1 MQALAMEVH
10 TSEAARSYFE
20 PHHDLTPSLALVS
33 ACQPY
38 GTVVSEAYSDVYNC
52 LNFAPTANVNVV
64 SVNSEDGGNVLSAS
78 SDQERANALSS
89 ASSTSV
95 TSAALSSST
104 PSLLTSTSTSLS
116 SLALPASQRSEV
128 LASVVVNPNEEL
140 SSIVQQQ
147 DYRLAILGAPTTKS
161 SSINVNCGSL
171 TSQMAQTATNYSQ
184 RSSPVVLVNA
194 DNSSWQNQILN
205 PGISNANLIHN
216 QNNNIIN
223 ASNII
228 DMNRTITA
236 VSGYPQHHQHHLR
249 SNNSNN
255 NNNNNNN
262 SNHNNHNNNNNKSSN
277 NRHHQPHHNYHHD
290 GGRSLNTAGH
300 CNSNNLNSNNN
311 NNSHNSNHN
320 YSHHNNS
327 HHHSHHHK
335 PKRRRVQ
342 TQAQRKAA
350 NVRERRRM
358 FHLNEAFDELRKRLP
373 AFNYEKRLSR
383 IETLRL
389 AMTYIG
395 FMREITSGKDPCSVE
410 LQKHRNLTILSS
422 STSSSPTSARC
433 DMDDDEDDDDEDE
446 DDDNDEVDDVDD
458 GVVVV
463 GGGGG
468 VGGADDDDDDDEKM
482 T

>member
-38 GTVVSEAYSDVYNC
+38 ATVVSEAYSDVYNC

-64 SVNSEDGGNVLSAS
+64 GVNSEDGGNVLPAG

-89 ASSTSV
+89 AASTSV
-95 TSAALSSST
+95 TSATSSSST

-116 SLALPASQRSEV
+116 SLALPTSQRSEV

-147 DYRLAILGAPTTKS
+147 DYRLAILGAPSTKS
-161 SSINVNCGSL
+161 SMNVNCGSL
-171 TSQMAQTATNYSQ
+171 TSQMAQTAANYSQ

-194 DNSSWQNQILN
+194 DNSSWQSQILN
-205 PGISNANLIHN
+205 PGINNANLIHN

-228 DMNRTITA
+228 DMNRAITA
-236 VSGYPQHHQHHLR
+236 VSGYPQHHHHHL
-249 SNNSNN
+249 SNNNSNNNDSNN
-255 NNNNNNN
+255 NNNN
-262 SNHNNHNNNNNKSSN
+262 HNNHNNNKSSN
-277 NRHHQPHHNYHHD
+277 NRHQHNYHQD

-300 CNSNNLNSNNN
+300 CNTTNHNKNNN
-311 NNSHNSNHN
+311 NNSNHN
-320 YSHHNNS
+320 YSHQNNS
-327 HHHSHHHK
+327 HHHSHHHNHK

-395 FMREITSGKDPCSVE
+395 FMREITSGKDPCNVE
-410 LQKHRNLTILSS
+410 LQKHANLTILSS
-422 STSSSPTSARC
+422 SPSSSPTSARC
-433 DMDDDEDDDDEDE
+433 DMDDDDDDDDEDE

-463 GGGGG
+463 VGSGGGG
-468 VGGADDDDDDDEKM
+468 VGGADGVVDDDDDEKM